1 MNISEF
7 AKPVTAKSLNESL
20 EKRFGSKLSLEN
32 FTIEQLQDARNKLRT
47 KLSAIE
53 MKENFNA
60 VVENDDYQK
69 SKLFLDILN
78 AELSE
83 RGDVDSD
90 NIIEETELSEG
101 AEDQAE
107 IVMAAKDMVDRVTG
121 WMEDTAEMK
130 TESMLDLADAIRDEM
145 GVEQSNAFVETIK
158 ASLDELYTS
167 MEGTRAA
174 LSNGVTMLT
183 GEGEMTTPMGGDDM
197 AVDPSMEPTV
207 DQDDA
212 AIPAGDDDFAVAE
225 PAAGG
230 DEVAGRETRESVDP
244 RKLATTLASK
254 KK

>member
-107 IVMAAKDMVDRVTG
+107 IVM
-121 WMEDTAEMK
+121 
-130 TESMLDLADAIRDEM
+130 L
-145 GVEQSNAFVETIK
+145 
-158 ASLDELYTS
+158 SL
-167 MEGTRAA
+167 
-174 LSNGVTMLT
+174 
-183 GEGEMTTPMGGDDM
+183 
-197 AVDPSMEPTV
+197 
-207 DQDDA
+207 
-212 AIPAGDDDFAVAE
+212 IHI
-225 PAAGG
+225 
-230 DEVAGRETRESVDP
+230 
-244 RKLATTLASK
+244 
-254 KK
+254 